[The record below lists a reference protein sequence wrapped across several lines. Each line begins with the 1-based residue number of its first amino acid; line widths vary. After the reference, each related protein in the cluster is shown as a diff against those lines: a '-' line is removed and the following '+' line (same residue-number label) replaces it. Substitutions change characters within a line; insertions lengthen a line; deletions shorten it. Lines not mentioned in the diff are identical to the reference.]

1 MEQDFLSHSSER
13 FPGATD
19 GVCSI
24 LRCRRILGARKLL
37 VYVRIVVAAIFDFM
51 RRKIGEVLFAVGETF
66 ARPLKNPCTAGYMY
80 YLAVTRS
87 VNNLNITCCRL
98 ATGQRRFAYKGVKI
112 WNGLRNHLRT
122 LATLFFSIRIYF
134 LRVLRLKFAKF

>member
-51 RRKIGEVLFAVGETF
+51 RRKIGEVLSRWAKHSR
-66 ARPLKNPCTAGYMY
+66 APPKRLH
-80 YLAVTRS
+80 
-87 VNNLNITCCRL
+87 CRL
-98 ATGQRRFAYKGVKI
+98 
-112 WNGLRNHLRT
+112 H
-122 LATLFFSIRIYF
+122 
-134 LRVLRLKFAKF
+134 VLPSCNTICKQPKHYLLSLGNWTASFCL

>member
-51 RRKIGEVLFAVGETF
+51 TEEDWGGAFAVGETF
-66 ARPLKNPCTAGYMY
+66 TRPQKTPALQVTCT
-80 YLAVTRS
+80 T
-87 VNNLNITCCRL
+87 
-98 ATGQRRFAYKGVKI
+98 
-112 WNGLRNHLRT
+112 
-122 LATLFFSIRIYF
+122 
-134 LRVLRLKFAKF
+134 